1 MARPAPIRLAGMI
14 AATATFA
21 LAATEASAQ
30 QTPLCDPETGSYC
43 SSTQTLSGEVTG
55 TVNLDV
61 AVDQLEVTTYAT
73 GNALS
78 GGIEATS
85 GALTSRQT
93 MTGAT
98 RAQTTLVLN
107 GESEGVIGTTTQAQA
122 NQLSVAT
129 DGATFALDATQAA
142 TGAEV
147 TARTALQSPT
157 GHMLAGGF
165 AATTAVA
172 NGVALGGPSSS
183 ITGTVDQSA
192 QTTVLAET
200 VADVQYIPAPG
211 DFSAQA
217 VANAVQASTDG
228 ASHQDLTVRQ
238 TNAPSTI
245 EARTDVYVDNAWN
258 LAARA
263 KAGANQTVLSNA
275 GGSLVAATD
284 QTNQGRVRAS
294 AQAQTNLQGQT
305 TVSARAVANEVIV
318 GNQDIYLELD
328 NTQLN
333 SGGVEATATYT
344 GVSGYDAYVGSEAV
358 GNSVTGYACSQC
370 GGEVNVTNSQT
381 NDANVTATTTAT
393 IGAGRAAVVGA
404 TAVGNSATFYVS
416 RPGG

>member
-1 MARPAPIRLAGMI
+1 MI

-21 LAATEASAQ
+21 ALATEASAQ

-43 SSTQTLSGEVTG
+43 SSDQTQTGDVTG
-55 TVNLDV
+55 AVDLNVT
-61 AVDQLEVTTYAT
+61 VDQLEVTTYAT
-73 GNALS
+73 GNLLT

-85 GALTSRQT
+85 GALTSRQGLS
-93 MTGAT
+93 GAT
-98 RAQTTLVLN
+98 RARTAVVLN
-107 GESEGVIGTTTQAQA
+107 GQSDGVVGLTTEARG
-122 NQLSVAT
+122 NHLSAST
-129 DGATFALDATQAA
+129 DGATFALDAAQTA
-142 TGAEV
+142 TGEEV
-147 TARTALQSPT
+147 TARTALSAPT

-200 VADVQYIPAPG
+200 VADVQYIPAPA
-211 DFSAQA
+211 DFAAQA
-217 VANAVQASTDG
+217 VANAVQASTTG
-228 ASHQDLTVRQ
+228 ASHQDLSVVQ
-238 TNAPSTI
+238 TNAPSTV

-263 KAGANQTVLSNA
+263 NAGANQTILYNA

-305 TVSARAVANEVIV
+305 TVAARAVANATIA

-333 SGGVEATATYT
+333 TGGVEATATYT

-381 NDANVTATTTAT
+381 NSANVTATTTAT

>member
-21 LAATEASAQ
+21 LAATEATAQ
-30 QTPLCDPETGSYC
+30 TTTVCAAQTGATCT
-43 SSTQTLSGEVTG
+43 STQTMTGEVTG

-61 AVDQLEVTTYAT
+61 AVGQLQVTNDAS
-73 GNALS
+73 GNLLV
-78 GGIEATS
+78 GGIDQAAA
-85 GALTSRQT
+85 ALAARQT
-93 MTGAT
+93 MTGP
-98 RAQTTLVLN
+98 
-107 GESEGVIGTTTQAQA
+107 S
-122 NQLSVAT
+122 
-129 DGATFALDATQAA
+129 
-142 TGAEV
+142 V
-147 TARTALQSPT
+147 TARTAVDAPT
-157 GHMLAGGF
+157 AHVENGG
-165 AATTAVA
+165 AVATTAVA
-172 NGVALGGPSSS
+172 NSVALGGPSAS

-200 VADVQYIPAPG
+200 VADVQYIPAPA

-217 VANAVQASTDG
+217 VANAVQTSTTG
-228 ASHQDLTVRQ
+228 ASHQDLTIRQ

-263 KAGANQTVLSNA
+263 NARANQTVLYNA

-284 QTNQGRVRAS
+284 QTNQGRVRAV
-294 AQAQTNLQGQT
+294 AQAQTYVQGQT
-305 TVSARAVANEVIV
+305 TVAARAVANEVIA
-318 GNQDIYLELD
+318 GNQDIYLELN

-333 SGGVEATATYT
+333 TGGVEATATYT
-344 GVSGYDAYVGSEAV
+344 GVSGYDAYVGAEAV

-370 GGEVNVTNSQT
+370 GGEVNVTNTQT

-393 IGAGRAAVVGA
+393 IGAGRTAVVGA